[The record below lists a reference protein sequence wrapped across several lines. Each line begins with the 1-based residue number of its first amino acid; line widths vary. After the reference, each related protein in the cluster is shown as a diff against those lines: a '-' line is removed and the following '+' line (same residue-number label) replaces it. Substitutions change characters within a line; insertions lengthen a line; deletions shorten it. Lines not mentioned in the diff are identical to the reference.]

1 MQLAFLAERQPYRKR
16 KTFTHP
22 QTQHT
27 THTHR
32 HTDKMGGGGGG
43 GGLRHLELLYTQPW
57 ALEQNYTEMFE
68 ILKYCSVVTGT
79 KLHWDVCN
87 TEILFCCHWNKI
99 TLRCLQYWNIVL
111 LSLEQN
117 YTEMFAILKYC
128 SVVTGTKLHWDVWNT
143 EILFCCHWNKITLR
157 CLKYWNIV
165 LLCYLLSVASIKA
178 HIHAMR
184 LAGVNFKNSFNAIWI
199 RTGPRSLIKSC

>member
-32 HTDKMGGGGGG
+32 HTDKMGGGGVSGIWNC
-43 GGLRHLELLYTQPW
+43 YT
-57 ALEQNYTEMFE
+57 LNIE
-68 ILKYCSVVTGT
+68 
-79 KLHWDVCN
+79 
-87 TEILFCCHWNKI
+87 HWNKI
-99 TLRCLQYWNIVL
+99 TLRCLKYWNIVL

-117 YTEMFAILKYC
+117 YTEMFEILKYC

-157 CLKYWNIV
+157 CLQYWNIV

-184 LAGVNFKNSFNAIWI
+184 LARVNFKNSFNAIWI